1 MAAEKTDAIVLRV
14 TEFSE
19 TSCVVTLYTREFGKI
34 TGLAKGARRK
44 KSPFESALDVLSL
57 VRLVFLRKTPPAMDL
72 LTEAKLE
79 RRFRAADADLS
90 RLYAAYY
97 VIELL
102 LVMTEGGEP
111 QPELF
116 DLAAETIR
124 QLDDGEPPVL
134 SRLMRFELGLLRILG
149 HQPMLT
155 ACVDCS
161 RPVPERATRFNF
173 CSNSGGILCVRCR
186 SGKTNVISCSREAID
201 WMLQQLEIDQ
211 LKIDQQA
218 GPLIPELSPRARV
231 EVRQILNHFENSLM
245 GYRLPV
251 QEYFS

>member
-1 MAAEKTDAIVLRV
+1 MAAEKTLAIVLRV
-14 TEFSE
+14 IEFSE

-44 KSPFESALDVLSL
+44 KSPFESALDVLAL

-79 RRFRAADADLS
+79 RRFRAGAADLG

-102 LVMTEGGEP
+102 LVLTEGGES
-111 QPELF
+111 QPELY
-116 DLAAETIR
+116 DLAEETIR
-124 QLDDGEPPVL
+124 LLDDGGTNPSAIL
-134 SRLMRFELGLLRILG
+134 AAFELGLLQILG

-155 ACVDCS
+155 ACVDCG
-161 RPVPERATRFNF
+161 RQVPEQATRFSF
-173 CSNSGGILCVRCR
+173 CSVSGGIVCTRCR
-186 SGKTNVISCSREAID
+186 SGKTGVLSLSREARD
-201 WMLQQLEIDQ
+201 WMLGQLESEHAPAHRV
-211 LKIDQQA
+211 L
-218 GPLIPELSPRARV
+218 ELSPRGRV
-231 EVRQILNHFENSLM
+231 EVRQVLNHFENSLV

-251 QEYFS
+251 QEFLS

>member
-19 TSCVVTLYTREFGKI
+19 TSCVVTLYTRGFGKI

-57 VRLVFLRKTPPAMDL
+57 VRLVFLRKTPPAMEL

-79 RRFRAADADLS
+79 RRFRAASVDLS
-90 RLYAAYY
+90 RLYAAYH

-111 QPELF
+111 QPELY
-116 DLAAETIR
+116 DLAAETIG
-124 QLDDGEPPVL
+124 QLDSGEQPVFSSL
-134 SRLMRFELGLLRILG
+134 TRFELGLLQILG

-161 RPVPERATRFNF
+161 RPVPQQATRFNF
-173 CSNSGGILCVRCR
+173 CSISGGILCSQCR
-186 SGKTNVISCSREAID
+186 SGKTNVISFSREALE
-201 WMLQQLEIDQ
+201 WMLRPLEADTET
-211 LKIDQQA
+211 A
-218 GPLIPELSPRARV
+218 PPLPDLSPRARA

-251 QEYFS
+251 QEYLS

>member
-14 TEFSE
+14 IEFSE
-19 TSCVVTLYTREFGKI
+19 TSCVLTLYTREFGKT

-44 KSPFESALDVLSL
+44 KSPFEAALDVLSL
-57 VRLVFLRKTPPAMDL
+57 VRLVFLRKTPPAMEL

-79 RRFRAADADLS
+79 RRFRAGAVDLS

-102 LVMTEGGEP
+102 LIMTEGGEP

-124 QLDDGEPPVL
+124 KLDDGEQSPFKL
-134 SRLMRFELGLLRILG
+134 LTRFELGLLRILG

-161 RPVPERATRFNF
+161 RPIPENATRFNF
-173 CSNSGGILCVRCR
+173 CSISGGIVCGRCR
-186 SGKTNVISCSREAID
+186 SGKTGVLNLSREALD
-201 WMLQQLEIDQ
+201 WMTRGLQPEEEGERL
-211 LKIDQQA
+211 A
-218 GPLIPELSPRARV
+218 PELSPRGCT
-231 EVRQILNHFENSLM
+231 EVRRILNHFENSLA
-245 GYRLPV
+245 GFRLPV
-251 QEYFS
+251 QDFLS